1 MSSKEGDGTEESWKN
16 EETRIMFLNSAA
28 EQVRGIIV
36 GKQDM
41 VGKGRIETDIYL
53 LL

>member
-1 MSSKEGDGTEESWKN
+1 EFKRIGWDCRKLKN
-16 EETRIMFLNSAA
+16 EEIRIMFLNSAA

-41 VGKGRIETDIYL
+41 VGKGRIETDT
-53 LL
+53 